1 MLLSFSRA
9 LDERG
14 QTFSVRRKTR
24 YSQVIR
30 SQDVLRRFVASVWTL
45 VLTLVALGASA
56 ASPKRVLILDPFGH
70 DVSPFT
76 AVVSS
81 FRATLAQEIGERVDI
96 HEVPLELARLAEA
109 EGEGPLVAF
118 LEGQVKAH
126 PVDLVVPIGGPGVQ
140 FAARNRQRLFPDTP
154 VLAVAVASQMVP
166 PGLLQTNTTLVTQQA
181 NLPAIVED
189 ILRLQP
195 QTTNIVVVLGT
206 SALENFWVA
215 ECRREFQPFTNRVGF
230 TWLNDLPADQILKRC
245 ATLPP
250 RSFIFHGFFIVD
262 AAGIHY
268 DNNEI
273 LRRLH
278 EVANAPVLG
287 YFASEL
293 GLGPIGGRLFQD
305 LGLGTQGART
315 AIRIL
320 RGEQAGRI
328 PLQTMEPPPPTYD
341 WRELRRWGIN
351 ESRLQPGSVIKY
363 RQPTLWELY
372 RWHIVG
378 TVLFC
383 LLQTALIIGL
393 VTNSLAR
400 KRADQVLREN
410 EERMTLAAEAAQ
422 FGVWVWSIA
431 RNRVWGSERWCGLFG
446 FEPGQH
452 VCFEEVLQRIH
463 PDDRDGVEREVRQA
477 VATRSDYAGEFRALL
492 PDGSQRW
499 IASRGRVTPVANGTP
514 AQMMGAAVDISETK
528 RAATEVQGLRLQLW
542 HTDRVAH
549 TGAITASLA
558 HELNQPLTGILSTA
572 QAGLRFTASGN
583 ADCALIREML
593 SNIVHDTKRA
603 AGVINGLRAMLG
615 RKETRRELIDLAATT
630 QEVLDLVHS
639 ELISRQV
646 QASQNLEPDL
656 TVVADKGQIQQV
668 LLNLVMNAL
677 EAMQDQ
683 PAEQR
688 HLKLALARTETGE
701 ALFSLRDSGP
711 GVPEGGQEK
720 LFEAFWTTKKQGMG
734 IGLAVSRSII
744 ESHGGRLWFA
754 NNPDRGATFYF
765 SLPVPSLSDSQTL
778 LKEAATD
785 GV

>member
-1 MLLSFSRA
+1 MRWCLASLGLLLLA
-9 LDERG
+9 L
-14 QTFSVRRKTR
+14 V
-24 YSQVIR
+24 
-30 SQDVLRRFVASVWTL
+30 TL
-45 VLTLVALGASA
+45 CASA
-56 ASPKRVLILDPFGH
+56 ASPKRVLILDPFGR
-70 DVSPFT
+70 DVAPFS

-81 FRATLAQEIGERVDI
+81 FRATLGREFGERVDI
-96 HEVPLELARLAEA
+96 YELPLELARLAEA

-140 FAARNRQRLFPDTP
+140 FAARNRERLFPDTP

-166 PGLLQTNTTLVTQQA
+166 PGLLRTNTTLVTQKA

-189 ILRLQP
+189 ILGLRP
-195 QTTNIVVVLGT
+195 QTTNIVVVLGA
-206 SALENFWVA
+206 SALEKFWVE
-215 ECRREFQPFTNRVGF
+215 ECRREFQPFTNRVRF
-230 TWLNDLPADQILKRC
+230 TWLNDLSSDQILKRC

-250 RSFIFHGFFIVD
+250 RSVIFHAFFIVD

-268 DNNEI
+268 EHNEV

-278 EVANAPVLG
+278 EVANAPLFG

-305 LGLGTQGART
+305 SELGAQGART

-328 PLQTMEPPPPTYD
+328 PVQTMEAPRPTYD
-341 WRELRRWGIN
+341 WRELRRWGID
-351 ESRLQPGSVIKY
+351 ESRLPPGSVIQY
-363 RQPTLWELY
+363 RQPTAWGMY
-372 RWHIVG
+372 RWYIIG
-378 TVLFC
+378 AVLFC

-393 VTNSLAR
+393 VRNALAR
-400 KRADQVLREN
+400 KRADQVLRES

-431 RNRVWGSERWCGLFG
+431 RNRVWGSERWRGLFG
-446 FEPGQH
+446 FGPGED
-452 VCFEEVLQRIH
+452 VSFEEVIQRIH
-463 PDDRDGVEREVRQA
+463 PEDRETVEREVRRA
-477 VATRSDYAGEFRALL
+477 LVSRSDYAGEFRALL

-499 IASRGRVTPVANGTP
+499 IASRGRVSPDANGTP
-514 AQMMGAAVDISETK
+514 ARMMGAAVDISEAK
-528 RAATEVQGLRLQLW
+528 RAAMEMQGLRLQLW
-542 HTDRVAH
+542 HADRVAQ

-583 ADCALIREML
+583 ADCALMREML

-603 AGVINGLRAMLG
+603 GGIINGLRAML
-615 RKETRRELIDLAATT
+615 RHKETRREPIKLGTT
-630 QEVLDLVHS
+630 IQEVLDLVHS
-639 ELISRQV
+639 ELIGRQV
-646 QASQNLEPDL
+646 EVGQNLEPDL

-668 LLNLVMNAL
+668 LLNLLMNAM

-701 ALFSLRDSGP
+701 ALVSLRDSGP
-711 GVPEGGQEK
+711 GVSDVGQEK
-720 LFEAFWTTKKQGMG
+720 LFEAFWTTKKEGMG

-744 ESHGGRLWFA
+744 ESHGGRLWFE

-765 SLPVPSLSDSQTL
+765 SLPVRDAGGGANQ
-778 LKEAATD
+778 EAVISKVI
-785 GV
+785 GNQ

>member
-1 MLLSFSRA
+1 MSEFVTRLPLISRWCPACLGPLLLA
-9 LDERG
+9 LA
-14 QTFSVRRKTR
+14 T
-24 YSQVIR
+24 
-30 SQDVLRRFVASVWTL
+30 
-45 VLTLVALGASA
+45 LGASA
-56 ASPKRVLILDPFGH
+56 ASPKRVLILDPFGR
-70 DVSPFT
+70 DVAPFS

-81 FRATLAQEIGERVDI
+81 FRATLEREIGEPVDI
-96 HEVPLELARLAEA
+96 YELPLELARLAEA
-109 EGEGPLVAF
+109 KGEGPLVAF
-118 LEGQVKAH
+118 IEDQVKAH

-140 FAARNRQRLFPDTP
+140 FAARHRQRLFPDTP
-154 VLAVAVASQMVP
+154 VVAVAVASQMVP
-166 PGLLQTNTTLVTQQA
+166 PGFLQTNTTLVTQKA
-181 NLPAIVED
+181 NLPGIIED
-189 ILRLQP
+189 ILQLQP

-206 SALENFWVA
+206 SALETFWVE
-215 ECRREFQPFTNRVGF
+215 ECRREFQPFTNRVRF
-230 TWLNDLPADQILKRC
+230 TWLNDLSSDQILKRC

-250 RSFIFHGFFIVD
+250 RSFIFHAFFIVD
-262 AAGIHY
+262 AAGIH
-268 DNNEI
+268 NGHNEV

-278 EVANAPVLG
+278 EVANAPVFG

-305 LGLGTQGART
+305 TELGAQGART

-328 PLQTMEPPPPTYD
+328 PVRTIEASRPTYD
-341 WRELRRWGIN
+341 WRELRRWGIS
-351 ESRLQPGSVIKY
+351 ESRLPPGSVVQY
-363 RQPTLWELY
+363 RQPTLWGLY

-378 TVLFC
+378 VVLFC

-393 VTNSLAR
+393 VTNALAR
-400 KRADQVLREN
+400 KRADQVLRES
-410 EERMTLAAEAAQ
+410 EERMALAAEAAQ
-422 FGVWVWSIA
+422 FGVWVWTIA
-431 RNRVWGSERWCGLFG
+431 SNRVWGTERWRGLFG
-446 FEPGQH
+446 FAPGQD
-452 VCFEEVLQRIH
+452 VSFEEVIQRIH
-463 PDDRDGVEREVRQA
+463 PDDRETVEREVRRA
-477 VATRSDYAGEFRALL
+477 LASRSDYAGEFRALL

-499 IASRGRVTPVANGTP
+499 IASRGRVTPDANGTP
-514 AQMMGAAVDISETK
+514 ARMMGAAVDISEAK
-528 RAATEVQGLRLQLW
+528 RAATETQGLRLQLW
-542 HTDRVAH
+542 HADRVAQ

-572 QAGLRFTASGN
+572 QAGLRFTVGGH

-603 AGVINGLRAMLG
+603 AGVIVGLRAMLG
-615 RKETRRELIDLAATT
+615 RKETRREPIDLAATT

-639 ELISRQV
+639 EMIGRQV
-646 QASQNLEPDL
+646 QASQNLEPQL
-656 TVVADKGQIQQV
+656 TVVADKGQIEQV
-668 LLNLVMNAL
+668 LLNLVMNAM

-688 HLKLALARTETGE
+688 HLNLALARTETGE

-711 GVPEGGQEK
+711 GVPDGGREK

-765 SLPVPSLSDSQTL
+765 SLPVPSPSDSQAL
-778 LKEAATD
+778 RKEATTD
-785 GV
+785 GE

>member
-1 MLLSFSRA
+1 MRWCPACLGLLLLA
-9 LDERG
+9 LA
-14 QTFSVRRKTR
+14 T
-24 YSQVIR
+24 
-30 SQDVLRRFVASVWTL
+30 
-45 VLTLVALGASA
+45 LGASA
-56 ASPKRVLILDPFGH
+56 ASPKRVLILDPFGR
-70 DVSPFT
+70 DVAPFA

-81 FRATLAQEIGERVDI
+81 FRGTLAREIGERVDTY
-96 HEVPLELARLAEA
+96 EVPLELARLAEA

-118 LEGQVKAH
+118 LEGQIKAH
-126 PVDLVVPIGGPGVQ
+126 PVDLVVSIGGPGVQ
-140 FAARNRQRLFPDTP
+140 FAARHRRRLFPDTP

-166 PGLLQTNTTLVTQQA
+166 PDFLQTNTTLVTQKA
-181 NLPAIVED
+181 NLPGIVED

-206 SALENFWVA
+206 SALEKFWVE
-215 ECRREFQPFTNRVGF
+215 ECRREFQPFTNRVTF
-230 TWLNDLPADQILKRC
+230 TWLNHLSSDQILQRC

-250 RSFIFHGFFIVD
+250 RSFIFHAFFIVD

-268 DNNEI
+268 EHNEV

-278 EVANAPVLG
+278 EVANAPVFA
-287 YFASEL
+287 YFANDL
-293 GLGPIGGRLFQD
+293 GLGAVGGRLFQD
-305 LGLGTQGART
+305 SELGAQGART

-328 PLQTMEPPPPTYD
+328 PVQTMEASRPTYD
-341 WRELRRWGIN
+341 WRELRRWGID
-351 ESRLQPGSVIKY
+351 ESRLPPGSVVQY
-363 RQPTLWELY
+363 RQPTLWGLY
-372 RWHIVG
+372 RWYIVG
-378 TVLFC
+378 AVLSC

-393 VTNSLAR
+393 VTNALAR
-400 KRADQVLREN
+400 KRSDQVLRES

-431 RNRVWGSERWCGLFG
+431 RNRVWGSERWRSLFG
-446 FEPGQH
+446 FVPGQD
-452 VCFEEVLQRIH
+452 VSFEEVLQRIH
-463 PDDRDGVEREVRQA
+463 PDDRETVEREVRRA
-477 VATRSDYAGEFRALL
+477 LASRNDYAGEFQALL

-499 IASRGRVTPVANGTP
+499 IASRGRVSPDANGTP
-514 AQMMGAAVDISETK
+514 ARMMGAAVDITEAR
-528 RAATEVQGLRLQLW
+528 RAAAEMQGLRLQLW
-542 HTDRVAH
+542 HADRVAQ

-572 QAGLRFTASGN
+572 QAGLRFTAGGK

-593 SNIVHDTKRA
+593 TNIVHDTKRA
-603 AGVINGLRAMLG
+603 GGVINGLRAML
-615 RKETRRELIDLAATT
+615 RHKETRREPIKLGATI
-630 QEVLDLVHS
+630 QEVLSLVHS

-646 QASQNLEPDL
+646 EVCQNLEPDF

-688 HLKLALARTETGE
+688 HLKLALARTETGQ
-701 ALFSLRDSGP
+701 ALVSLRDSGP
-711 GVPEGGQEK
+711 GVPEAGRDK
-720 LFEAFWTTKKQGMG
+720 LFEAFWTTKKEGMG

-765 SLPVPSLSDSQTL
+765 WLPVPGPSDSQASR
-778 LKEAATD
+778 KEATTD
-785 GV
+785 GE